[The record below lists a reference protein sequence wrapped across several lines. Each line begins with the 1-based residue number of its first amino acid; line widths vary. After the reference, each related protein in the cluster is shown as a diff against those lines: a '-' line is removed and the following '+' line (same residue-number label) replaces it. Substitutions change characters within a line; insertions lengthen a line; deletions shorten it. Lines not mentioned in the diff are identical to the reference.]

1 MNKHQYY
8 NDKFCKLSFLEFH
21 GAVHMEDVE
30 ERDMKLAKSI
40 FKEMA
45 ADQDITLSESS
56 QSLIRQLDFLP
67 SIGTSIKE
75 PLLVMTIDYVLKE
88 VSLATTKETL

>member
-1 MNKHQYY
+1 
-8 NDKFCKLSFLEFH
+8 
-21 GAVHMEDVE
+21 MEDVE